1 MPSVSLSIMRHYA
14 GFMPSEW
21 REPVVDEATIGAVK
35 QRGGSMVVRV
45 PPSWPEGREVRI
57 LLLPAKTKEAF

>member
-1 MPSVSLSIMRHYA
+1 
-14 GFMPSEW
+14 MPSEW